1 MGIRMTGMIS
11 GLDTESIVAALMSAQ
26 KTKKTKIENKKQK
39 LEWKQ
44 EIWASLNTKLYSF
57 YNTSLSKM
65 RLQSGYNVKTASSSD
80 STKVKATVD
89 NSAAS
94 GTYKIKVKAL
104 ASAQYVTSGKV
115 KAFDDSD
122 VSKTTKLI
130 DLGDG
135 TIGEDFNVGT
145 QIRITSGDK
154 NVSLDVDEETTI
166 DDFLSACKSAGLNA
180 SYDTKQGRLFI
191 SSQKSG
197 ADNNFTITAGDLTD
211 DQKKVIDNIE
221 TAVYYDNLTGSQ
233 KSTFN
238 SVLNSLQLKSDSDEE
253 KKEKIDKAV
262 EELNTLSDAAAK
274 TKVTKYYT
282 EKKTEEYKSQYFD
295 ADGKVT
301 DAGRQALIDSGV
313 SEEKIKDYSSSEYIS
328 KVNDLITKKA
338 KEDVKDSAYQ
348 TLINN
353 ALENGLTV
361 STTSGDS
368 TSTSEVIVKSKAD
381 RKADITTAVTEYEE
395 KMENISSLGSPL
407 KALSLGEIDGTGIAE
422 GDTSTG
428 MVVTAASD
436 SEVEYNGVTLKSD
449 TTDISIGG
457 VTATLIATT
466 GNDTVN
472 ITVTNDTSSIYDSV
486 KDFITEYN
494 SVLSEL
500 NTKYNAESSKGYEV
514 LTDDQKKAMS
524 DDEVDK
530 WNTKIK
536 NSLLRR
542 DSTVDGLVSTM
553 RNSLLGSVTASNGK
567 KYSLANLGITT
578 STDYKENGLLHIKG
592 DEDDSVYADSENTLK
607 KMIEEDPN
615 TVMDVMT
622 GLLSNLYS
630 KLGDKMGSTTLSS
643 ALTFY
648 NDKEMTKQLKDYKKE
663 ISNWDTKLSTL
674 ENRYYSQFTAME
686 KAMASMQSKQN
697 ALSSYLG

>member
-44 EIWASLNTKLYSF
+44 EIWSSLNTKLYSF

-211 DQKKVIDNIE
+211 NQKKVIDNIE

-295 ADGKVT
+295 ADGNVT
-301 DAGRQALIDSGV
+301 NAGRQALIDSGV

-328 KVNDLITKKA
+328 KVNDLITKKV
-338 KEDVKDSAYQ
+338 KEDVKDSEYQ
-348 TLINN
+348 TKIND

-395 KMENISSLGSPL
+395 KMENISSSGSPL
-407 KALSLGEIDGTGIAE
+407 KALGLGEIDGTGIAE

-472 ITVTNDTSSIYDSV
+472 ITVTNDSSSIYDSV

-494 SVLSEL
+494 SILSEL

>member
-44 EIWASLNTKLYSF
+44 EIWSSLNTKLYSF

-295 ADGKVT
+295 ADGNVT
-301 DAGRQALIDSGV
+301 NAGRQALIDSGV

-338 KEDVKDSAYQ
+338 KEDVEDSACQ

-361 STTSGDS
+361 STTSSDS

-395 KMENISSLGSPL
+395 KMENISSSGSPL
-407 KALSLGEIDGTGIAE
+407 KSLGLGEIDGTAIAE

-494 SVLSEL
+494 SILSEL
-500 NTKYNAESSKGYEV
+500 NTKYNASSSKGYEV

-536 NSLLRR
+536 DSLLRR

-663 ISNWDTKLSTL
+663 ISNWDTKLST
-674 ENRYYSQFTAME
+674 
-686 KAMASMQSKQN
+686 
-697 ALSSYLG
+697 

>member
-1 MGIRMTGMIS
+1 MTGMIS

-44 EIWASLNTKLYSF
+44 EIWSSLNTKLYSF

-197 ADNNFTITAGDLTD
+197 ADNNFTITAGNLTD

-221 TAVYYDNLTGSQ
+221 NAVYYDNLTGSQ

-262 EELNTLSDAAAK
+262 EKLNTLSDAAAK

-295 ADGKVT
+295 ADGNVT
-301 DAGRQALIDSGV
+301 SAGRQALIDSGV

-338 KEDVKDSAYQ
+338 KEDVEDSACQ

-361 STTSGDS
+361 STTSSDS

-472 ITVTNDTSSIYDSV
+472 ITVTNDSSSIYDSV

-494 SVLSEL
+494 SILSEL

>member
-44 EIWASLNTKLYSF
+44 EIWSSLNTKLYSF

-295 ADGKVT
+295 ADGNVT
-301 DAGRQALIDSGV
+301 NAGRQALIDSGV

-361 STTSGDS
+361 STTSSDS
-368 TSTSEVIVKSKAD
+368 TSTSEVIVKSKTD
-381 RKADITTAVTEYEE
+381 READITTAVTEYEE
-395 KMENISSLGSPL
+395 KMENISSSGSPL
-407 KALSLGEIDGTGIAE
+407 KALGLGEIDGTGIAE

-472 ITVTNDTSSIYDSV
+472 ITVTSDASSIYDSV

-494 SVLSEL
+494 SILSEL

>member
-44 EIWASLNTKLYSF
+44 EIWSSLNTKLYSF

-65 RLQSGYNVKTASSSD
+65 KMQSGYNVKTANSSD
-80 STKVKATVD
+80 ATKVKATAD

-115 KAFDDSD
+115 VSFDGSA
-122 VSKTTKLI
+122 VSKKTKLI

-135 TIGEDFNVGT
+135 TFGEDFSVGT
-145 QIRITSGDK
+145 QIRIASGDK

-180 SYDTKQGRLFI
+180 SFDTKQGRLFI

-197 ADNNFTITAGDLTD
+197 ADNNFTITAGELTD
-211 DQKKVIDNIE
+211 DQKSAVTGIKD
-221 TAVYYDNLTGSQ
+221 AVYYDSLTGSQ
-233 KSTFN
+233 KNTFN

-253 KKEKIDKAV
+253 KAEKIDKAV
-262 EELNTLSDAAAK
+262 EKLNTLSDAAAK

-282 EKKTEEYKSQYFD
+282 DKKTEEYKSQYFD
-295 ADGKVT
+295 DDGNVT
-301 DAGRQALIDSGV
+301 AAGRQALIDSGV

-338 KEDVKDSAYQ
+338 KEDVKDSTYQ
-348 TLINN
+348 TLIND

-361 STTSGDS
+361 STTSSDN

-381 RKADITTAVTEYEE
+381 READITTAVTEYEE
-395 KMENISSLGSPL
+395 KMENISSSGSPL
-407 KALSLGEIDGTGIAE
+407 KALGLGEIDGTAIAE

-457 VTATLIATT
+457 VTATLLAVT
-466 GNDTVN
+466 GDDTVN
-472 ITVTNDTSSIYDSV
+472 ITVTNDTSSIYDSI
-486 KDFITEYN
+486 KDFVTEYN
-494 SVLSEL
+494 SILSEL
-500 NTKYNAESSKGYEV
+500 NTKYNASSSKGYEV

-524 DDEVDK
+524 DDEIDK

-536 NSLLRR
+536 DSLLRR
-542 DSTVDGLVSTM
+542 DSTVEGLVSTM
-553 RNSLLGSVTASNGK
+553 RNSLLGTVTASNGQ

-592 DEDDSVYADSENTLK
+592 DEDDSEYADSTNTLK

-615 TVMDVMT
+615 TVTEVMT
-622 GLLSNLYS
+622 GLLSNLYD
-630 KLGDKMGSTTLSS
+630 KLGDKMRSTTLSS

-648 NDKEMTKQLKDYKKE
+648 NDKEMTKQLKEYKEE
-663 ISNWDTKLSTL
+663 ISDWDTKLSTL